1 MRIAVLGAG
10 AVGSVVG
17 GLLSPGHE
25 VTLIARREHAEAV
38 TEGGLHITGDIER
51 TFHPS
56 AVTSVDGL
64 PEQELVLITTKA
76 YDTAA
81 AAAQAAP
88 LVGKGTLVMSL
99 QNGLGNDEIMEKAF
113 GDRAMVGVPILGA
126 TYLGPGYVR
135 LAGMGE
141 IIVGHVHGD
150 KGKAIVVR
158 DVLSNAGMISW
169 AVENIQPKIWMKAI
183 VNASINPI
191 TALIREENGSILRS
205 EPLLELSRSACREGA
220 RAAQANGVCLGA
232 DDPFQIV
239 LEVLRTTAHN
249 RSSMLQD
256 VERSKRTEIDQING
270 ELVRRGEGKGLPMP
284 VNRTLW
290 TLVRSL

>member
-1 MRIAVLGAG
+1 MKIAVFGAG

-17 GLLSPGHE
+17 GLLSQRHE

-38 TEGGLHITGDIER
+38 KKGGLRITGDIER
-51 TFHPS
+51 TFHPA
-56 AVTSVDGL
+56 AVTSAAGL

-81 AAAQAAP
+81 AADQVAQ
-88 LVGKGTLVMSL
+88 LVGQGTLVVSL
-99 QNGLGNDEIMEKAF
+99 QNGLGNDEIVEGRF
-113 GDRAMVGVPILGA
+113 GDRAVVGVPILGA

-135 LAGMGE
+135 LAGLGE
-141 IIVGHVHGD
+141 ITVGHLHGD
-150 KGKAIVVR
+150 MAKALAVR
-158 DVLSNAGMISW
+158 DLLSNAGMSAR
-169 AVENIQPKIWMKAI
+169 AVENIQPQIWMKAI

-191 TALIREENGSILRS
+191 TALVRKENGSILGS
-205 EPLLELSRSACREGA
+205 EPLLDLSRSACREGA
-220 RAAQANGVCLGA
+220 MAARANGVCFGS
-232 DDPFQIV
+232 DDPLQMV
-239 LEVLRTTAHN
+239 LAVLRTTAAN

-284 VNRTLW
+284 VNRALW
-290 TLVRSL
+290 ALVRSL